1 MKSETFSIFKVSTS
15 PSKTLLTPS
24 KTCMQV
30 EGNREEFGL
39 AGGEG
44 GEISVGDASFRV
56 YGSVTTAST
65 SGAVIEAVDGGVSS
79 EGRVLLGGV
88 GRLAGWRDGRGWPFG
103 VLVGNNDCNSS
114 ERRGEPG

>member
-1 MKSETFSIFKVSTS
+1 
-15 PSKTLLTPS
+15 
-24 KTCMQV
+24 MQV

-44 GEISVGDASFRV
+44 GEISIGDVFFRA
-56 YGSVTTAST
+56 YDSVTTAST

-88 GRLAGWRDGRGWPFG
+88 GRLAGWRFG
-103 VLVGNNDCNSS
+103 VLVGNDDCNSS
-114 ERRGEPG
+114 EWRAETTDSSEVGRDLDLPPSDT